1 MLISLLHATRAMP
14 ERALATRREW
24 LNKATHPEFISHIFG
39 IQSDDH
45 TSLDAFQSAGVN
57 YACGEPPPTWASSSV
72 ANWNAAAKACL
83 GDLLVIIADDLTPP
97 DGWDD
102 ELRKLPPPSQDYAC
116 HVADTFRDDDLICH
130 PILSRAL
137 YEKRGYVFH
146 PGFYGVFCDND
157 FTLRTSLET
166 TIHKLPSLKWRHD
179 HPLAGTRP
187 EDDIVKLQNTQA
199 AFEYG
204 VQMMSRL
211 WPFLEIFNDLRANTD
226 DLNAHMPILAK
237 LARKCSRVTEF
248 GSGISTISFL
258 HALSNKNAS
267 LRSYDL
273 SDSNKLFDACRH
285 LSTTDWTFTE
295 RAFDDLPAIE
305 QTDFLFIDI
314 LRTGYSLEHLLERH
328 AARSNKFL
336 VLFGT
341 ESIEEAFPKKN
352 FLSQWHERHPEWMDL
367 HTTPDKGGLSAFI
380 RL

>member
-14 ERALATRREW
+14 QRALATRKEW
-24 LNKATHPEFISHIFG
+24 LDKATHPELVSHIFG

-45 TSLDAFQSAGVN
+45 ANLAAFQSARVN
-57 YACGEPPPTWASSSV
+57 YACSEPPPTWASSSV
-72 ANWNAAAKACL
+72 ANWNAAAEASR
-83 GDLLVIIADDLTPP
+83 GDLLVVIADDLTPP
-97 DGWDD
+97 AGWDD
-102 ELRKLPPPSQDYAC
+102 ELRKLPPPTHDYAC

-146 PGFYGVFCDND
+146 PRFYGVFCDND

-166 TIHKLPSLKWRHD
+166 TIHKLPSLMWRHD
-179 HPLAGTRP
+179 HPLARTRP
-187 EDDIVKLQNTQA
+187 EDDIVKLQNTQTA
-199 AFEYG
+199 HEYG
-204 VQMMSRL
+204 FQMMSRL

-237 LARKCSRVTEF
+237 LARKCSHVTEF

-273 SDSNKLFDACRH
+273 SDFNKLFDACKP
-285 LSTTDWTFTE
+285 LSATKWTFTE
-295 RAFDDLPAIE
+295 QAFDNLPAIE

-314 LRTGYSLEHLLERH
+314 QRLGLSFEHLLERH
-328 AARSNKFL
+328 AGQANKFL

-341 ESIEEAFPKKN
+341 QFLTSAFLPKD